1 MDARWRKS
9 ADGAFR
15 ATIAIVASDLS
26 GIGNQITEVVTR
38 ELKLNI
44 RTLSLAARGNGT
56 LRGTIS
62 VKVPSTSI
70 VDLLIHSIM
79 RIRGVQRAYRVNN

>member
-1 MDARWRKS
+1 MV
-9 ADGAFR
+9 R
-15 ATIAIVASDLS
+15 ATIAVVAADMA

-44 RTLSLAARGNGT
+44 RTLNFAARGDGT
-56 LRGTIS
+56 MRGTIS
-62 VKVPSTSI
+62 VEVPSTSI